1 MKLRQKGKEV
11 SLVFSKDPEK
21 NVTDQLLEYSEQ
33 KMNKLVHFD
42 DFIFKKTLLGVV
54 HPECLSS

>member
-42 DFIFKKTLLGVV
+42 DFIFKK
-54 HPECLSS
+54 LS